1 VLPRNRRQTK
11 SGALEIQS
19 HIKYAYLQCLSMYL
33 IFRRIGYPRSGV
45 HLSEWMYRSARI
57 RGGSVCGVRSFR
69 LKKATYLECKKA
81 SVRQLVTVRSDHRRA
96 VSSATIGVE
105 REGRSGLLYRLAM
118 MYYAAYLAVRARL
131 YRADIALIDSGTTL
145 YFALALLQVDC

>member
-1 VLPRNRRQTK
+1 
-11 SGALEIQS
+11 
-19 HIKYAYLQCLSMYL
+19 M
-33 IFRRIGYPRSGV
+33 
-45 HLSEWMYRSARI
+45 
-57 RGGSVCGVRSFR
+57 
-69 LKKATYLECKKA
+69 
-81 SVRQLVTVRSDHRRA
+81 RSDHRRA

-105 REGRSGLLYRLAM
+105 REGRSGLLYHLAM